1 MTMAAVAALALTRA
15 TSSGVRSAELGG
27 AGFSPCGPLLK
38 ILPSALANAASA
50 AWDTPVASLC
60 VVELGKL
67 QQARPSTSA
76 TGTRVKWDGR
86 FMRTPPGGECA
97 RTDGCSRRRGP

>member
-27 AGFSPCGPLLK
+27 AGSSPCGPLLK

-50 AWDTPVASLC
+50 AWDTPGASRC

-67 QQARPSTSA
+67 QPARPSTSA
-76 TGTRVKWDGR
+76 TGTTVKWDGR
-86 FMRTPPGGECA
+86 FMRTPPGGV
-97 RTDGCSRRRGP
+97 RPDRRLL